1 MSGAGSR
8 AAPVAL
14 ITGASR
20 GIGEATARRLAV
32 DGFRVVLAARRP
44 DTLSL
49 LARDLLAIGAEAL
62 AVPTDLSDLSAI
74 DALLDTTREWGGH
87 LDVLVNNAGVLP
99 PAVRGERMP
108 IEDWQSTLLLNV
120 TAPWYLATRAR
131 ALMLAGA
138 VVVNISSSAAY
149 YPSIGL
155 SAYNVSKAALNM
167 VTRCLALEW
176 AADGIRV
183 VGIAPGKVDTELV
196 APIMKWVERTQQ
208 STNPMGRLGTPD
220 EVADLVAYLAASRAG
235 YVTGSIF
242 AIDGGEL
249 LTASAEVPR

>member
-1 MSGAGSR
+1 VRIPENGD
-8 AAPVAL
+8 APVAL

-20 GIGEATARRLAV
+20 GIGAATARRLAV
-32 DGFRVVLAARRP
+32 DGFRVVLAARRAEA
-44 DTLSL
+44 LSL
-49 LARDLLAIGAEAL
+49 LAGDLLAMGSETL
-62 AVPTDLSDLSAI
+62 VVPTDLSDLSAI
-74 DALLDTTREWGGH
+74 DALLDTTRDWAGH
-87 LDVLVNNAGVLP
+87 IDALVNNAGVLP

-108 IEDWQSTLLLNV
+108 IEEWQSTLLLNV

-131 ALMLAGA
+131 PLMDAGA

-196 APIMKWVERTQQ
+196 VPVMEWVERTQQ
-208 STNPMGRLGTPD
+208 STNPMGRLGTPE

-249 LTASAEVPR
+249 LTASAELPR